1 MFIRSCRCGVY
12 GMGLTLSEPESGVW
26 GLGLENS
33 MVEFKGLVG
42 WAEDGRLRRVAM
54 VLPFG
59 ATTHHLCALL

>member
-1 MFIRSCRCGVY
+1 
-12 GMGLTLSEPESGVW
+12 MGLTLSEPESGVW